1 MKIKHIETGEVF
13 EVVRFSGEY
22 WIDDTGYI
30 ESDQIGVF
38 WELVDDYKQLYE
50 QQKQRAD
57 ELEKI
62 WCELSGLVNE
72 RTEKY
77 SGENMTAYFTLNAIK
92 KRIEE
97 LQEGENGKYSVYET
111 R

>member
-30 ESDQIGVF
+30 ESDQLGIS
-38 WELVDDYKQLYE
+38 WKLVDDYKQLYE

-57 ELEKI
+57 ELENTLAHIKSHLDNL
-62 WCELSGLVNE
+62 WYNGDASEHEYAANTL
-72 RTEKY
+72 KY
-77 SGENMTAYFTLNAIK
+77 
-92 KRIEE
+92 IES
-97 LQEGENGKYSVYET
+97 LQENNNA
-111 R
+111 

>member
-13 EVVRFSGEY
+13 EVVKFSGEY

-30 ESDQIGVF
+30 ESDQLGVS

-57 ELEKI
+57 ELEEKWDDLKGHI
-62 WCELSGLVNE
+62 IARSVACKE
-72 RTEKY
+72 RRMIRERDALIDV
-77 SGENMTAYFTLNAIK
+77 MIAMHDL
-92 KRIEE
+92 
-97 LQEGENGKYSVYET
+97 EGDENGED
-111 R
+111 

>member
-13 EVVRFSGEY
+13 EVVKFSGEY

-30 ESDQIGVF
+30 ESDQLGVS

-57 ELEKI
+57 ELE
-62 WCELSGLVNE
+62 
-72 RTEKY
+72 EKWDKLAGIQDKWREMRY
-77 SGENMTAYFTLNAIK
+77 
-92 KRIEE
+92 
-97 LQEGENGKYSVYET
+97 LQEE
-111 R
+111 